1 MGGVNVNLL
10 KAKLVERG
18 LNISSLAKMIG
29 LDKATLYRK
38 LQNGGSGLLVKE
50 ANAIVV
56 VLELS
61 VQEAIEIFF
70 ARNVA

>member
-18 LNISSLAKMIG
+18 LNISGLAKMIG

-38 LQNGGSGLLVKE
+38 LQNGGAGLLVKE

-56 VLELS
+56 ALELS
-61 VQEAIEIFF
+61 AQEATEIFF